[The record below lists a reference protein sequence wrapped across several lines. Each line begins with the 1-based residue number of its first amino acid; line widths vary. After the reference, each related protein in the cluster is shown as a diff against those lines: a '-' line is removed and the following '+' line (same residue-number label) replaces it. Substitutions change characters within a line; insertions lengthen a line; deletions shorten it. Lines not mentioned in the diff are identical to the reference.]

1 MCVWCYN
8 VHKNNPFC
16 DCRKVKVI
24 FLKNRILKIQ
34 NELQTDEALLI
45 LSDANR
51 FYFTGFPSSAGN
63 VIITKQN
70 CIFLID
76 FRYFEKAKSEV
87 ITSKVVLLENF
98 NRQIAEILKEE
109 NIKTLYLETQTT
121 SISKSESLKKAFL
134 QVNISSDDKFDN
146 IITDLRAVKTADE
159 LQNIRLAQQL
169 TDKTFTYILNNIK
182 AGRTEREIMLDMEF
196 YMRSLGSEG
205 VSFDFIVVS
214 GKNSSLPHGVPT
226 DKPIE
231 RGDFITMDFGA
242 VVSGY
247 RSDMTRTVALGNVTD
262 EQTAVYNTVLD
273 AQLSAL
279 KEIHAGVICSD
290 IDKIARD
297 IIYTAGYKGCFGH
310 ALGHSVGIEI
320 HESPALSPNCADIL
334 KTGTVM
340 TVEPGIY
347 IENKFGVRIEDMV
360 FVEDNGCE
368 NITKSEKKLIVL

>member
-1 MCVWCYN
+1 M
-8 VHKNNPFC
+8 K
-16 DCRKVKVI
+16 D
-24 FLKNRILKIQ
+24 RILKIQ
-34 NELQTDEALLI
+34 NGLKSDEALLI

-51 FYFTGFPSSAGN
+51 FYFTGFSSSAGN

-70 CIFLID
+70 SVFLID
-76 FRYFEKAKSEV
+76 FRYFEKAKLQVCS
-87 ITSKVVLLENF
+87 SKVVLLDNF
-98 NRQIAEILKEE
+98 NRQIAEIFKEE
-109 NIKTLYLETQTT
+109 NIKKLYLETQTT
-121 SISKSESLKKAFL
+121 SIGKSESLKKAFP
-134 QVNISSDDKFDN
+134 QVNVSTDDKFDN

-226 DKPIE
+226 DKAVAH
-231 RGDFITMDFGA
+231 GDFITMDFGA
-242 VVSGY
+242 VVNGY
-247 RSDMTRTVALGNVTD
+247 RSDMTRTVALGCVTD
-262 EQTAVYNTVLD
+262 EQATVYNTVLN
-273 AQLSAL
+273 AQTSAL
-279 KEIHAGVICSD
+279 KAIKSGEKCSD

-320 HESPALSPNCADIL
+320 HESPALSPGCADIL

-360 FVEDNGCE
+360 FIEDNGCE
-368 NITKSEKKLIVL
+368 NITKSEKKLIVV

>member
-1 MCVWCYN
+1 M
-8 VHKNNPFC
+8 
-16 DCRKVKVI
+16 
-24 FLKNRILKIQ
+24 KNRILKIQ

-247 RSDMTRTVALGNVTD
+247 RSDMTRTVALGHVTD
-262 EQTAVYNTVLD
+262 EQTAVYNTGLD

>member
-1 MCVWCYN
+1 M
-8 VHKNNPFC
+8 
-16 DCRKVKVI
+16 
-24 FLKNRILKIQ
+24 KNRILKIQ